1 MKGKSSVL
9 SAVLILTLGVVL
21 LIINKSLSA
30 AGIVTCGGVLF
41 LLASVLNIFFFLNE
55 DTRHT
60 SGRRTGGALSRIYGW
75 ITSVAGIILGL
86 CMLIFES
93 VFVPLIPYIFGG
105 LLLLGGIFHFYVL
118 AISYRP
124 IVFPSWLYAI
134 PALLVAVGVWVC
146 FLDATGGNRM
156 MMILTGSGLCLFA
169 LGVFIEGVFIY
180 SYNKNLRKAATT
192 ASASPRHDVEEVHA
206 EEVEAHDAH
215 ETSTSVTT
223 THSNAEK

>member
-1 MKGKSSVL
+1 MKGKSSIL

-41 LLASVLNIFFFLNE
+41 LLASVLNIFFYLNE

-86 CMLIFES
+86 CMLLFEG

-105 LLLLGGIFHFYVL
+105 LLLLGGVFHFYVIS
-118 AISYRP
+118 ISYRP

-134 PALLVAVGVWVC
+134 PALLVAVGVWIC
-146 FLDATGGNRM
+146 FLDATNPDNSLM
-156 MMILTGSGLCLFA
+156 IILTGSGLCLFS
-169 LGVFIEGVFIY
+169 LGVFIEGIFIH
-180 SYNKNLRKAATT
+180 SYNKSLRKSAGE
-192 ASASPRHDVEEVHA
+192 ASSSAHDVEEVQA
-206 EEVEAHDAH
+206 EEVDHHHESSVAVSTKHNDA
-215 ETSTSVTT
+215 
-223 THSNAEK
+223 AE